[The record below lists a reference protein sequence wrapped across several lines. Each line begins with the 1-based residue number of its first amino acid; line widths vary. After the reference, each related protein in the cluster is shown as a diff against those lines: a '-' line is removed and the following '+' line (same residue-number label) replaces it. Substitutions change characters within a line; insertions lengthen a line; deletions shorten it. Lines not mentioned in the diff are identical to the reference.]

1 MEIHLYRVAAAFAAC
16 FLALAAKAVGIEA
29 DQIVTEEGRFVETSR
44 VSHDDQGRFRHDL
57 DAYTFII
64 DPVAN
69 IVYHADT
76 AKGHYN
82 KLPFETPTMARPSE
96 EEGKLLA
103 KVTADCNGI
112 VCQCE
117 IREFEGRWLFTRHR
131 ARIEECETLEFGF
144 PLRVRMVTESIGK
157 GKHTI
162 ELRGI
167 VKLSEAELAQR
178 FSPDPSW
185 QEVSEALQPVRV
197 MRTEERPGESPGK
210 ETPTTR

>member
-1 MEIHLYRVAAAFAAC
+1 MAIHVYRAAAAFAAC
-16 FLALAAKAVGIEA
+16 FLALAVQAVGIEA
-29 DQIVTEEGRFVETSR
+29 DQIVTEEGKFVETSR

-57 DAYTFII
+57 DAYTIII

-69 IVYHADT
+69 IVYHIDT

-82 KLPFETPTMARPSE
+82 KLPFETPNIARPSK

-103 KVTADCNGI
+103 KVKSDCNGI

-131 ARIEECETLEFGF
+131 ARIEECETVEFGF
-144 PLRVRMVTESIGK
+144 PLRVRTVTESIGK

-162 ELRGI
+162 ELQGI
-167 VKLSEAELAQR
+167 VRLSQTELAQR
-178 FSPDPSW
+178 FSLDPSW
-185 QEVSEALQPVRV
+185 QEVSEALQSVRV
-197 MRTEERPGESPGK
+197 MLTEERPGDSPIK
-210 ETPTTR
+210 ETPPTR